1 MGQSKTETLVEEIG
15 RDLRAGAGGTTADMR
30 QIRRRWSRT
39 LRAESGSTIITL
51 ARRLA
56 PEGFWPRFIGYEL
69 ILFHPSAPD
78 VITSPDITAL
88 GRNLADWA
96 SVDCFGCYV
105 AGPAWREGRIP
116 TSLIR
121 RWTRST
127 DRWQR
132 RAALVATVPLNLAA
146 RGGTGD
152 AKRTLE
158 ICRLLI
164 ADRDD
169 MVVKAMSW
177 ALRSLVPRDRRAVER
192 FLRTHEEDLA
202 PRVRREVRTKLLTG
216 KKN

>member
-1 MGQSKTETLVEEIG
+1 MGESKTDALAQEIR
-15 RDLRAGAGGTTADMR
+15 RDLGAATGGTTATMR
-30 QIRRRWSRT
+30 GIRRRWSRT
-39 LRAESGSTIITL
+39 LRAESGSSIIAL

-69 ILFHPSAPD
+69 ILFHPTAPG
-78 VITSPDITAL
+78 VITPADLTAL
-88 GRNLADWA
+88 GRGLADWA

-121 RWTRST
+121 RWARST

-152 AKRTLE
+152 ANRTLE

-169 MVVKAMSW
+169 MVVKALSW
-177 ALRSLVPRDRRAVER
+177 A
-192 FLRTHEEDLA
+192 
-202 PRVRREVRTKLLTG
+202 
-216 KKN
+216 